1 LDLAAAVGLTEAEC
15 RRCMADL
22 ASLERITSQ
31 FLLFAGQHRAEPALE
46 VPLDALVAEVAAVA
60 GAVPLELV
68 LEPLVRRVRPTAL
81 TRALANLIDNA
92 LAYGAPPLR
101 LELRGEGEVG
111 FAITVWDHGAG
122 IPALAWSR
130 ALEPFQ
136 RLDPARGD
144 QGHCGL
150 GLAIAERIGRDHGG
164 GLESQKGPHGFGVT
178 LRGRS
183 VLES

>member
-1 LDLAAAVGLTEAEC
+1 
-15 RRCMADL
+15 
-22 ASLERITSQ
+22 
-31 FLLFAGQHRAEPALE
+31 
-46 VPLDALVAEVAAVA
+46 
-60 GAVPLELV
+60 
-68 LEPLVRRVRPTAL
+68 VRRVRPTAL

-92 LAYGAPPLR
+92 LAHGAPPLR

-111 FAITVWDHGAG
+111 FAITVWDQGAG

-164 GLESQKGPHGFGVT
+164 GLESHRGPHGFGVT

-183 VLES
+183 VLEDS